1 MYGCNIIS
9 AMDEKQIDRKLFC
22 EAEIGGRL
30 CRFNHLWK
38 PVFKI
43 MAASG
48 HKTMSVFK
56 RYNTVSEK
64 ELRGLEN
71 PPIGTNEKDNSTK
84 NS

>member
-1 MYGCNIIS
+1 
-9 AMDEKQIDRKLFC
+9 
-22 EAEIGGRL
+22 
-30 CRFNHLWK
+30 
-38 PVFKI
+38 